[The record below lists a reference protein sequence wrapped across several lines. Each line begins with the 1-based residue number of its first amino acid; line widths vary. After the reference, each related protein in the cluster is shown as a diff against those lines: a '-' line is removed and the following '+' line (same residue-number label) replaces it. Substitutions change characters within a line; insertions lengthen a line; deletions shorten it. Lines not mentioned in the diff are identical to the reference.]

1 MDYSTVTAVCTAKLA
16 KENAQKIAEV
26 ANTMVAQADVDA
38 LRKAAFES
46 YTQLSRRIDEGG
58 GGGGTVNAYTKTE
71 SDNKFATKVAL
82 NSLQQA
88 VQQTGTELGGQIT
101 DLTNAMA
108 TAQSAVNT
116 RFDTLQQNL
125 TTELDKLNTK
135 NANQDNKITAIEAV
149 IPSSATSTNQ
159 LADVESVKELVLAGA
174 ARGLSASAEGAGF
187 ESYAALAAGPWYNV
201 GEQTEPTKND
211 YAVVKKDASHS
222 NNDTRYNYD
231 GAVWVF
237 YQEFSGGGF
246 TPTTQQQLAIDSGIT
261 QTKVASYDTLVNT
274 VTQEITA
281 LKQKDVDIDSA
292 LGIETGKRESKDN
305 ELAASISSEQLAR
318 LNKDNELLGYIGAIA
333 DLDTEDKSSTVNAI
347 NSLTN
352 TLCDLDTFVMKGRST
367 YSTASNVMMSSN
379 KGDKKTYFDIG
390 GGFDLSRIVADSN
403 SASYITFDFPNGCFT
418 YIQAT
423 ADSNPLEVGIYLD
436 SEAGTKLG
444 TAWVNFTSAT
454 AVYPTNISYS
464 VPKPKFPT
472 IDAIYPVGS
481 VYISMLTSFDPNTAW
496 AGTTWT
502 KIKTGLFLEASD
514 TAGTEK
520 SAGLP
525 NITGYMENYDQT
537 GRTALLTDWGI
548 NCVGVFNW
556 TQGSYNVVS
565 TPISQGSGTCKANQI
580 TFDASRS
587 SSVYGASTTVQPN
600 SMTVIMWQRTA

>member
-58 GGGGTVNAYTKTE
+58 GGGTINAYTKSE
-71 SDNKFATKVAL
+71 SDNKFATKIAL

-88 VQQTGTELGGQIT
+88 VQRTGTELGTQIT
-101 DLTNAMA
+101 DLTNSM
-108 TAQSAVNT
+108 TAAQGAVNT
-116 RFDTLQQNL
+116 RFDTLQQSL
-125 TTELDKLNTK
+125 TTELANLNAKNNSQDDK
-135 NANQDNKITAIEAV
+135 ISAIEAV

-159 LADVESVKELVLAGA
+159 LTDVATVKELVLAGA
-174 ARGLSASAEGAGF
+174 ARGLSASADGAGF
-187 ESYAALAAGPWYNV
+187 TSYDALVAGPWYNV
-201 GEQTEPTKND
+201 GEETAPAKND
-211 YAVVKKDASHS
+211 YAVVKKDATHS

-281 LKQKDVDIDSA
+281 LKQKDVDLDATIA
-292 LGIETGKRESKDN
+292 TETGQRETKDN
-305 ELAASISSEQLAR
+305 ELAASIANEQTAR
-318 LNKDNELLGYIGAIA
+318 VTKDNELLGYIGSIA

-347 NSLTN
+347 NSLTS

-367 YSTASNVMMSSN
+367 YSTVSNVMMSTG

-390 GGFDLSRIVADSN
+390 GGFDLTRLVADSN
-403 SASYITFDFPNGCFT
+403 SASYITFDFPNGCYT
-418 YIQAT
+418 YIQST
-423 ADSNPLEVGIYLD
+423 ADDSPLEVGIYLD
-436 SEAGTKLG
+436 SETGTKLG
-444 TAWVNFTSAT
+444 TAWVNFTTSG

-548 NCVGVFNW
+548 NCAGAFNW

-565 TPISQGSGTCKANQI
+565 TPIAQGSGTCKANQI
-580 TFDASRS
+580 TLDASRS
-587 SSVYGASTTVQPN
+587 SSVYGSSDTVQPN